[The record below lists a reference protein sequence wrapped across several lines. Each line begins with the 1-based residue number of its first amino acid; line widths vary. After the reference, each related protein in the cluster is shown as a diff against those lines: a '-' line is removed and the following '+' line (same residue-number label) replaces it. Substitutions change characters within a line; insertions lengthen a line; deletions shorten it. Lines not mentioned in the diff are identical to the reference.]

1 MHCKKAD
8 NKFGN
13 NKKQYF
19 YFCNMISNK
28 AYTSYFFLLL
38 VACCLFISCTQ
49 INVFEKSTTIPGYK
63 WKSSFEVKG
72 SFSVT
77 DISTPY
83 KTYIVLRHTDAYK
96 YNNIWL
102 NIGIQP
108 PGDTMRYQ
116 KADVLLGTDAGGWI
130 GTGMNDIWELRQLV
144 MLRFSKPGT
153 YNYSITQIMRD
164 DPLPAIMSAGL
175 RVEK

>member
-1 MHCKKAD
+1 MQTI
-8 NKFGN
+8 NFSN

-28 AYTSYFFLLL
+28 TYTSYFFLLL
-38 VACCLFISCTQ
+38 IVSCLFISCTQ
-49 INVFEKSTTIPGYK
+49 INVFEKNTTIPDYK

-72 SFSVT
+72 SFSVA

-102 NIGIQP
+102 NIGIQA

-116 KADVLLGTDAGGWI
+116 KADVPLGTDAGGWM

-144 MLRFSKPGT
+144 MLRFSKPGI